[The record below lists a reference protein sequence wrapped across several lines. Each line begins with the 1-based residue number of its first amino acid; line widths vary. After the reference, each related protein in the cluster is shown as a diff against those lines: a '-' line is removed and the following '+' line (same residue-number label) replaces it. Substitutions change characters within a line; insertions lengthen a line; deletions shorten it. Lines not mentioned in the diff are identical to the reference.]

1 MLQNVL
7 PGENSGQNS
16 CFLRA
21 KSSIFHE
28 QIGSGII
35 LVPKS
40 RFYRFYMDFGTQN
53 DLLLVTLGL
62 LWFPQGDLGGR
73 LGAQIDAKLEI
84 FIKNAPNLTQSHE
97 NNLQKLSKWPPKV
110 IKTSTKMTWT
120 LISVKPRRKCKE
132 IKKKIGGTREALR
145 NKKTN
150 CCCMFPYQI

>member
-21 KSSIFHE
+21 KSTIFHE
-28 QIGSGII
+28 KICSGII

-62 LWFPQGDLGGR
+62 LWIGQGDLGGR
-73 LGAQIDAKLEI
+73 LGAQIDARLEI
-84 FIKNAPNLTQSHE
+84 LSESAPQMTQRHQ
-97 NNLQKLSKWPPKV
+97 NNFQNSFQCHHKL
-110 IKTSTKMTWT
+110 
-120 LISVKPRRKCKE
+120 LYE
-132 IKKKIGGTREALR
+132 H
-145 NKKTN
+145 
-150 CCCMFPYQI
+150 

>member
-21 KSSIFHE
+21 KSSMFHE

-53 DLLLVTLGL
+53 YLLLVTLERIWL
-62 LWFPQGDLGGR
+62 PQGDLGARFGDP
-73 LGAQIDAKLEI
+73 LGPNTEKLT
-84 FIKNAPNLTQSHE
+84 KHAPKCLQSHQ
-97 NNLQKLSKWPPKV
+97 NNLPKSSK
-110 IKTSTKMTWT
+110 
-120 LISVKPRRKCKE
+120 
-132 IKKKIGGTREALR
+132 
-145 NKKTN
+145 
-150 CCCMFPYQI
+150 

>member
-28 QIGSGII
+28 KIGSGII

-62 LWFPQGDLGGR
+62 GWNGQGDLRDR
-73 LGAQIDAKLEI
+73 LGAQIDPKLEI
-84 FIKNAPNLTQSHE
+84 SSKSAP
-97 NNLQKLSKWPPKV
+97 KIIPKW
-110 IKTSTKMTWT
+110 
-120 LISVKPRRKCKE
+120 
-132 IKKKIGGTREALR
+132 
-145 NKKTN
+145 
-150 CCCMFPYQI
+150 

>member
-28 QIGSGII
+28 KIGSGII

-40 RFYRFYMDFGTQN
+40 RFYRFYMDFGTPN

-62 LWFPQGDLGGR
+62 LWFTQGDLGGR

-84 FIKNAPNLTQSHE
+84 LTKNAHKMIQNHQ
-97 NNLQKLSKWPPKV
+97 NNLPKSSK
-110 IKTSTKMTWT
+110 
-120 LISVKPRRKCKE
+120 
-132 IKKKIGGTREALR
+132 
-145 NKKTN
+145 
-150 CCCMFPYQI
+150 

>member
-16 CFLRA
+16 CFLRV

-53 DLLLVTLGL
+53 DLLLVTLGPT
-62 LWFPQGDLGGR
+62 WIGQGDLRCR

-84 FIKNAPNLTQSHE
+84 LTKNAHKMIPSPTKFLITRSVVLPVH
-97 NNLQKLSKWPPKV
+97 LDSRYITLVITLS
-110 IKTSTKMTWT
+110 
-120 LISVKPRRKCKE
+120 L
-132 IKKKIGGTREALR
+132 
-145 NKKTN
+145 
-150 CCCMFPYQI
+150 